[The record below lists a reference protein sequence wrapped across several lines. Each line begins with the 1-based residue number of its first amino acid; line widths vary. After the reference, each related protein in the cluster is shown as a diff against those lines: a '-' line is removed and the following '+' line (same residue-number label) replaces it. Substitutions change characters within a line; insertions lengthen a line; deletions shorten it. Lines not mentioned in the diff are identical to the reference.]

1 MTITVLGGLVVLALI
16 DSTSFG
22 TLLIPIWLMLAPG
35 RLKPSRLLVFLGTVA
50 LFYFVLGLLLTAGLS
65 AFSDELKDAL
75 DTTPVQAVQ
84 LVLGISLLVL
94 AFRIGRKKDTTESG
108 RITRWRQGAM
118 SEEGSTKA
126 LMSLALGA
134 IVLEAASMVPY
145 LAAIGLLSTADL
157 SWPVMAAVL
166 AAYCLVMIAPA
177 LVLLAGRILAQKRI
191 EPLLQR
197 VNDWMVRNAAEN
209 TGWII
214 GIIGFFL
221 AGNALDG
228 LGVLAQI
235 DERSKG

>member
-1 MTITVLGGLVVLALI
+1 MTLALLGGLVVLALI

-35 RLKPSRLLVFLGTVA
+35 RLKPSRLLIFLGTVA
-50 LFYFVLGLLLTAGLS
+50 AFYFVLGLLLAAGVN
-65 AFSDELKDAL
+65 AFSDQLKDAL
-75 DTTPVQAVQ
+75 ETKPVQVVQ
-84 LVLGISLLVL
+84 LALGVVLVVM
-94 AFRIGRKKDTTESG
+94 AFRVGRKKEPGEGG
-108 RITRWRQGAM
+108 RITRWRQSAM

-134 IVLEAASMVPY
+134 TVLEAASMVPY

-166 AAYCLVMIAPA
+166 AAYCMVMIAPA

-209 TGWII
+209 TGWIL
-214 GIIGFFL
+214 GIIGFLL
-221 AGNALDG
+221 AANALEG

-235 DERSKG
+235 EGWPKS